1 MGFLGRLV
9 GVDLRSRT
17 ASDEADAREIAW
29 LPVPCACPMLRD
41 GWSRRASASYSPF
54 YDGHGVWSRGE
65 TNPRRDAR
73 AVGGTRSGTP
83 GSAVQGEGGETVG
96 GKNEGGCAGE
106 AGSADSDGVDERVDG
121 DGADRRERLMPSP
134 TVVAD
139 VLIEDL
145 SFSLR

>member
-1 MGFLGRLV
+1 MLGRLV

-65 TNPRRDAR
+65 ADPRRDAR
-73 AVGGTRSGTP
+73 AGGGTRPGTSG
-83 GSAVQGEGGETVG
+83 SVAKSEGGETVG
-96 GKNEGGCAGE
+96 RGNEDGCVGE
-106 AGSADSDGVDERVDG
+106 AGSADSDGMDKEVGVDS
-121 DGADRRERLMPSP
+121 ADERERLMPSP